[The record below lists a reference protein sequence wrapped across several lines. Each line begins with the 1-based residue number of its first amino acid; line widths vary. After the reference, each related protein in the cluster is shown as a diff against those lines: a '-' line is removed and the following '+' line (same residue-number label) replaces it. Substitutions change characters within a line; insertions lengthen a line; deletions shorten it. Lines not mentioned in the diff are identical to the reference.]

1 MIANEKILDK
11 ILLGDAIELIKN
23 IDNSSIDVVLTDP
36 PYFLDKLDNN
46 WNVNIVHNKSNQQVV
61 KSLPAGMKFDKN
73 QGKKFYKWYYQ
84 ISKEIYRIL
93 KPGFFFFSFSSPR
106 LYHRMA
112 SAMDDAG
119 FEIRD
124 CFIWLYLQNQPKAMS
139 LNHFIQ
145 RLDIDQKEKNNL
157 IEMLEGW
164 KTPQVKSCFE
174 PIAMGQKPTEGTY
187 LNNIV
192 RNEVGLLNTKV
203 EIGENMFPANVF
215 TIDPYNDIVDKAFL
229 LAKPKKEEKGID
241 NIHLT
246 VKPITICKYLISL
259 SAFAKDAIILDP
271 FVGSGT
277 TALAA
282 KELGFDYIGFDINEE
297 YVNIARKRLSTN
309 DENNKELKIEKEDQV
324 LLPFEH

>member
-23 IDNSSIDVVLTDP
+23 IDNSSVDVVLTDP

-93 KPGFFFFSFSSPR
+93 KPGGFFFSFSSPR

-145 RLDIDQKEKNNL
+145 RLDI
-157 IEMLEGW
+157 
-164 KTPQVKSCFE
+164 E

-282 KELGFDYIGFDINEE
+282 KELGFHYIGFDINEE